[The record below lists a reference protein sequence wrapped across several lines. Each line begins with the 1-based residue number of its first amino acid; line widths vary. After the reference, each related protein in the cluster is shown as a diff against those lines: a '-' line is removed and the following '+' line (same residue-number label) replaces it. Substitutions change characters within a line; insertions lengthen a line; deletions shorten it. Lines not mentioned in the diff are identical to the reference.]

1 VVVAR
6 PGGGRRGESIRTG
19 RQQGWRGTMASRVGA
34 VNATES
40 VFRGNAARLGLI
52 SFLGLYFEL
61 TLIRWAP
68 SQVRLLAYFSNYVLI
83 AALLGIGAG
92 MLLAG
97 RRQRLFVAFAPSLL
111 GLMALIFQLEVHN
124 FALPVDS
131 TGQAIWNQLGREPA
145 SGAVS
150 YGLLVGLFLLIAGVF
165 ALVGQEVGRAL
176 QPFAPL
182 RGYSINIFGS
192 LCGVLGFAVASLLR
206 VSPPVWFG
214 IGAVLLVVYFVIA
227 DLRRWR
233 LLTAISLVGI
243 VGIAQH
249 AASQHPVGATRH
261 WSSYY
266 EIDVQPYLGT
276 TGTQYG
282 SDIIVN
288 KDSHQQALDLSD
300 KYLADPFIAGRRD
313 IYDLPYSFVQPKRV
327 LVVGAGTGNDVA
339 AVLRNAPNAIVDAV
353 EIDPVIADLGRKLH
367 PERPYDNPNVHLH
380 IDDARSFIQKTDA
393 KYDLVVFGFL
403 DSHRLF
409 SQMSSVRM
417 DNYVYT
423 RENFESLKRRMAP
436 DGVIAVTFTVHE
448 KWIAD
453 RIFKVMDTVFDQTPL
468 IYQGNAHG
476 WGTTFLTGM
485 APLTLPASAP
495 TIDGAVFRSQVVDSG
510 VEHTWRYSDLRGFI
524 DPAEFASAEPLLTDD
539 WPYLYMRERTVPSNY
554 LLVILLTIL
563 VSVPAVLLTAPRISF
578 RRFSNWNFLFLGAA
592 FALLETRGI
601 TEIAL
606 VFGSTW
612 LTNSIV
618 ISAVLLMA
626 LIANLVVGRITWIP
640 TRAVYV
646 ALFGALLLNYFVSP
660 RVLLD
665 YGFAAQLLGAGLA
678 VAGPM
683 FFSGIIFARW
693 FSQVDDPSSALGAN
707 LIGAVIGGLLEYA
720 SLRIGLRE
728 LYLLALAFYGLSF
741 GLTFRTVTRDIL
753 EPAPIGGAVEVYAD

>member
-1 VVVAR
+1 
-6 PGGGRRGESIRTG
+6 
-19 RQQGWRGTMASRVGA
+19 MASRA
-34 VNATES
+34 VEANAAFAGLKS
-40 VFRGNAARLGLI
+40 NAARLGII

-92 MLLAG
+92 MLLAA
-97 RRQRLFVAFAPSLL
+97 RRQRLILAFAPALL
-111 GLMALIFQLEVHN
+111 LLMFAIFQLEVHN
-124 FALPVDS
+124 LALPVDS
-131 TGQAIWNQLGREPA
+131 EGQAIWNQLGKEPA
-145 SGAVS
+145 KGAES
-150 YGLLVGLFLLIAGVF
+150 YGLLIGLFLMIAGVF
-165 ALVGQEVGRAL
+165 ALIGQEVGRAL
-176 QPFAPL
+176 RPFAPL
-182 RGYSINIFGS
+182 PGYSINILGS
-192 LCGVLGFAVASLLR
+192 LCGVLGFAAVSLLR
-206 VSPPVWFG
+206 VSPTVWFG
-214 IGAVLLVVYFVIA
+214 VGAVVLLGYLLIS
-227 DLRRWR
+227 DIRRWR
-233 LLTAISLVGI
+233 LATLVALVGI
-243 VGIAQH
+243 VVVAQH
-249 AASQHPVGATRH
+249 AASSKPIGATRS

-266 EIDVQPYLGT
+266 EIDVVPYLGT

-282 SDIIVN
+282 YNIIVN

-300 KYLADPFIAGRRD
+300 RFIADPFIEGRRD
-313 IYDLPYSFVQPKRV
+313 IYDLPYKFVQPKRV

-339 AVLRNAPNAIVDAV
+339 AVLRNAPDAIVDAV

-367 PERPYDNPNVHLH
+367 PEHPYDNPNVHLH

-423 RENFESLKRRMAP
+423 RENFESLERRMAP

-453 RIFKVMDTVFDQTPL
+453 RIFKVMQTVFGHTPL
-468 IYQGNAHG
+468 VYQGNESG
-476 WGTTFLTGM
+476 WGTTFLTGVN
-485 APLTLPASAP
+485 ALSLPTNAP
-495 TIDGAVFRSQVVDSG
+495 TIASSVFHGRIVDDRQ
-510 VEHTWRYSDLRGFI
+510 EHTWRYTPDVRGFV
-524 DPAEFASAEPLLTDD
+524 DPAEFASNEPLLTDD
-539 WPYLYMRERTVPSNY
+539 WPYLYMREREIPSNY

-563 VSVPAVLLTAPRISF
+563 VSVPAVLLTVPRISF
-578 RRFSNWNFLFLGAA
+578 RRPGNWNFFLLGAA

-618 ISAVLLMA
+618 ISAVLFMA
-626 LIANLVVGRITWIP
+626 LLANFLAMRVKHVP
-640 TRAVYV
+640 TRAVYLT
-646 ALFGALLLNYFVSP
+646 LFAALLLDYFISP
-660 RVLLD
+660 RVLLE
-665 YGFAAQLLGAGLA
+665 YGFGAQLLGASLA

-693 FSQVDDPSSALGAN
+693 FARAEDTSSALGAN
-707 LIGAVIGGLLEYA
+707 LIGAVVGGLLEYA

-728 LYLLALAFYGLSF
+728 LYLLALTFYALSF
-741 GLTFRTVTRDIL
+741 GFIFRTEIGMQTVPDG
-753 EPAPIGGAVEVYAD
+753 EPAGTGGVAEVFAD